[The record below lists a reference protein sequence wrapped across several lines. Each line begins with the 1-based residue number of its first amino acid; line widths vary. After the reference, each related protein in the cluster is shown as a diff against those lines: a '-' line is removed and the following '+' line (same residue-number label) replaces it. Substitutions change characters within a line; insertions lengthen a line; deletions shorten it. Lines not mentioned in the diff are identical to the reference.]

1 MLSILD
7 QKAPFQ
13 TSQAPEPVISAFEGF
28 KAPTS
33 NTTYTPNQF
42 FDVVIP
48 HFSRGVVRIV
58 AYLLRKTLGWC
69 DANGNPQEEQ
79 IKVTYSELERKAGV
93 SRDMIRAS
101 LDDALAGHL
110 LECVT
115 EGRAKHAH
123 DAGQSA
129 RYQLRW
135 SAMPY
140 TTRLE
145 HFDGFFEGEGNRTDI
160 PNEFFDV
167 LIPREPLSVIKVVGA
182 IIRHSIGF
190 QAKHGRRRQQVA
202 LSYQQIENYARF
214 GSRSDLAKALRIA
227 MEKNYIVRL
236 ESGVFSHEATE
247 RRRAVYALRWCDFPN
262 GQKNEPA
269 VHQSE
274 IQTSISPIS
283 EPAHQSE
290 FRTNI
295 KTKLGNETGNRPAAD
310 TELRDRLLAFGFSE
324 KTVAKLMREHSREEI
339 EQQIAWMP
347 DRAPARSPAGLLRR
361 SIEQRWP
368 APIKLRSAEVTSVT
382 QAGWDFARCFYA
394 SYGGNRGEPVN
405 DPSPREAQ
413 TAESFVQRLIRAT
426 REEGRAAEWGRE
438 LGTLAREQR
447 HPFPSLTLAIRQL
460 GDAFLVQR
468 EKQRLQVQLASITQ
482 SREQHEQRFRE
493 DWLRWLAA
501 KESEMRNTRPE
512 DYQRFIAQRESE
524 RSELA
529 ADPKPWSR
537 RVLEHFDTDNARLG
551 AFRQCFGLPDFW
563 QWDAAFNSQ
572 SFKPNP

>member
-1 MLSILD
+1 MRNTLD
-7 QKAPFQ
+7 RKVLHLTSKALQPG
-13 TSQAPEPVISAFEGF
+13 ISTFHGF

-48 HFSRGVVRIV
+48 NFSRGVVRIV
-58 AYLLRKTLGWC
+58 AYLIRKTLGWC

-79 IKVTYSELERKAGV
+79 IKVTYSELETKAGV
-93 SRDMIRAS
+93 SRDMIRGA

-110 LECVT
+110 IECVT

-129 RYQLRW
+129 CYQLCW
-135 SAMPY
+135 SSLPY

-145 HFDGFFEGEGNRTDI
+145 DFRGFFEGEGNRTDI

-167 LIPREPLSVIKVVGA
+167 LIPNEPLSVIKVVGA

-227 MEKNYIVRL
+227 LEKNYIVRL
-236 ESGVFSHEATE
+236 ESGVFSHEAME
-247 RRRAVYALRWCDFPN
+247 RRRAVYAIRWCDYLN

-269 VHQSE
+269 AERSE
-274 IQTSISPIS
+274 IQTSISQIS
-283 EPAHQSE
+283 EPAYRSE
-290 FRTNI
+290 NRTNI
-295 KTKLGNETGNRPAAD
+295 KTKPGNETGNSLAAD
-310 TELRDRLLAFGFSE
+310 SDPLRKQLLGFGFTE
-324 KTVAKLMREHSREEI
+324 RTTVNLMREHSREDI
-339 EQQIAWMP
+339 QQQIAWLP

-368 APIKLRSAEVTSVT
+368 APIKLRSPEVAGT
-382 QAGWDFARCFYA
+382 AGWEFVRSFYA
-394 SYGGNRGEPVN
+394 AYGGNRGEPVN
-405 DPSPREAQ
+405 EPSPREAEA
-413 TAESFVQRLIRAT
+413 AEAFVQRLIRAT

-438 LGTLAREQR
+438 LGTLARDQR
-447 HPFPSLTLAIRQL
+447 NPFPSLTLAIRQL

-468 EKQRLQVQLASITQ
+468 EKQRLQVQLTGITQ
-482 SREQHEQRFRE
+482 RREEHEQRFRE
-493 DWLRWLAA
+493 AWLQWLANREA
-501 KESEMRNTRPE
+501 ETRMNQPE
-512 DYQRFIAQRESE
+512 EQARFIAQRE
-524 RSELA
+524 RDRAELE

-537 RVLEHFDTDNARLG
+537 RVLEHFDTDNARLS
-551 AFRQCFGLPDFW
+551 AFRQFFGLPDFW
-563 QWDAAFNSQ
+563 QWDTDINNQ
-572 SFKPNP
+572 SFQTKP

>member
-1 MLSILD
+1 MQNMLD
-7 QKAPFQ
+7 RKALLLPSKAQ
-13 TSQAPEPVISAFEGF
+13 EPVVSAFQGF
-28 KAPTS
+28 QAPTS

-69 DANGNPQEEQ
+69 DANGDPQEEQ
-79 IKVTYSELERKAGV
+79 IEVTYSELERKAGV

-101 LDDALAGHL
+101 LDDALAGRL
-110 LECVT
+110 IECVT
-115 EGRAKHAH
+115 EGRAKHAQ

-135 SAMPY
+135 SSMPY

-145 HFDGFFEGEGNRTDI
+145 HFEGFFEGDGNRTDI
-160 PNEFFDV
+160 PNEFFD
-167 LIPREPLSVIKVVGA
+167 LIIPREPLSVIKVVGA
-182 IIRHSIGF
+182 VIRHSIGF

-227 MEKNYIVRL
+227 MEKNYIVRQ
-236 ESGVFSHEATE
+236 ESGVFSHEAAE
-247 RRRAVYALRWCDFPN
+247 RRRAVYALRWCDYPN

-269 VHQSE
+269 LHQSE

-283 EPAHQSE
+283 EPAHRSE
-290 FRTNI
+290 IRTSI
-295 KTKLGNETGNRPAAD
+295 KTKPGNETGNRPAAD

-368 APIKLRSAEVTSVT
+368 APMKLRSAEVPSVT
-382 QAGWDFARCFYA
+382 QDGWDFARCFYA
-394 SYGGNRGEPVN
+394 AYGGNRGEPVN

-413 TAESFVQRLIRAT
+413 VAEGFVQRLARAT
-426 REEGRAAEWGRE
+426 RQEGRAAEWGRE

-447 HPFPSLTLAIRQL
+447 QPFPSLTLAIRQL

-468 EKQRLQVQLASITQ
+468 EKQRLQVQLSGITQ
-482 SREQHEQRFRE
+482 RREHHEQRFRKE
-493 DWLRWLAA
+493 WLQWLAA
-501 KESEMRNTRPE
+501 QEAETRDARPGDYARFTES
-512 DYQRFIAQRESE
+512 REGE
-524 RSELA
+524 RARMA
-529 ADPKPWSR
+529 ADPKPWSC

-551 AFRQCFGLPDFW
+551 AFRQFFSLPDFW
-563 QWDAAFNSQ
+563 QWDAEFNSQ